1 MQVAAGPARYF
12 FLRHARAAHEDVPNW
27 PPEIKPMQIPDN
39 QVCLAVYLYPEEQGW
54 RAVGMKEETTSR
66 PDADGAFVLT
76 RDTTLGLISGSAPS
90 GLSLTLLGVRVAQ
103 QEGGSESEYATH
115 LVVRS
120 SGGFGV
126 SRHPLVV
133 PIDRMVLGA
142 YVESGN
148 RAEAVL
154 DLRMTPGELAEVP
167 AYMPDALVERNAM
180 RALNLAI
187 IAPRARHEIKPEVE
201 AGRVSLY
208 GKAEITST
216 GEQARAELERTP
228 GVVEVADHLLYE
240 ELLKDQVERAMA
252 EKGLGYI
259 NVLHEHGLIVLSGTV
274 PDNATLHKAHDIAL
288 RIPGVRGVVTNNLLI
303 EPAAPPPQ
311 TQPEPEASPTRS
323 EKAQARP

>member
-12 FLRHARAAHEDVPNW
+12 FLRHARAAREDVPNW
-27 PPEIKPMQIPDN
+27 PPEVKPMQIPDN
-39 QVCLAVYLYPEEQGW
+39 QVCLAVYLYPEKQGW
-54 RAVGMKEETTSR
+54 RAECMKADATSR

-76 RDTTLGLISGSAPS
+76 RDTTLSLIQGNAP
-90 GLSLTLLGVRVAQ
+90 GGPSLALLGVRVAQ
-103 QEGGSESEYATH
+103 QEGGSKAEYATH

-133 PIDRMVLGA
+133 PIENMVLGA

-154 DLRMTPGELAEVP
+154 DLRMTAGELSEAPE
-167 AYMPDALVERNAM
+167 YLPDAVVERNAI

-187 IAPRARHEIKPEVE
+187 VSPRARHEIKPEVE

-208 GKAEITST
+208 GKAELTSI

-228 GVVEVADHLLYE
+228 GVVEIADRLLYG
-240 ELLKDQVERAMA
+240 ELLKDQVERALA

-259 NVLHEHGLIVLSGTV
+259 NVLYEHGLIVLSGTV
-274 PDNATLHKAHDIAL
+274 PDKATLHKARDIAL
-288 RIPGVRGVVTNNLLI
+288 RIPGVRGVVTNNLLVV
-303 EPAAPPPQ
+303 PVAPSE
-311 TQPEPEASPTRS
+311 TQPASAPQQT
-323 EKAQARP
+323 EKAPARS